1 MDPGLARKRLPRA
14 ILPCPFET
22 KKLPC
27 LEVYKEAT
35 AQTTPSTDTG
45 RFALKAR
52 HKRRERICPP
62 KKAHDQGDTGSQV
75 CSRGQSGHF
84 AEKRFVCGSVR
95 LDDPRACAP
104 VSWAEGELFGST
116 WSPGARDRAVQN
128 RKRSAFQRE
137 RADSHRKHPARS
149 QASSQPG
156 RSIGPET
163 QAPCSSSLPWSRF
176 TSQASPETA
185 ASTGC
190 SSSSG
195 RGCSDLPKKAT
206 LPPPWPENASWRAYS
221 QDTWAFLAQEARE
234 ALPVLRDLAL
244 HFQNPGSAADAVGFV
259 PTNYVKAMGRDPERA
274 RRFTQMLYEIHEPI
288 AEELAVRLDL
298 RGVERFM
305 DLGGGSGVVSL
316 ALLRRS
322 CLVSLLFFPPGL
334 SLFGGLVRIWEHNVR
349 SCVLAHDRKQAGRR

>member
-1 MDPGLARKRLPRA
+1 MLVVASLVPIYFPSIPGNRCQYWLQLLERAGLLRLTQEGYAPSSVARKC
-14 ILPCPFET
+14 ILE
-22 KKLPC
+22 
-27 LEVYKEAT
+27 
-35 AQTTPSTDTG
+35 
-45 RFALKAR
+45 
-52 HKRRERICPP
+52 
-62 KKAHDQGDTGSQV
+62 
-75 CSRGQSGHF
+75 
-84 AEKRFVCGSVR
+84 
-95 LDDPRACAP
+95 
-104 VSWAEGELFGST
+104 
-116 WSPGARDRAVQN
+116 
-128 RKRSAFQRE
+128 
-137 RADSHRKHPARS
+137 
-149 QASSQPG
+149 
-156 RSIGPET
+156 
-163 QAPCSSSLPWSRF
+163 
-176 TSQASPETA
+176 
-185 ASTGC
+185 
-190 SSSSG
+190 
-195 RGCSDLPKKAT
+195 
-206 LPPPWPENASWRAYS
+206 AYS